1 MYYIFKGIFLF
12 TMLQGVSSVSKQPGY
27 AKYVQYLHRSSLV
40 VSVEPPGNKA
50 IRVHFF
56 DPKISNNARI
66 MWFYPG

>member
-12 TMLQGVSSVSKQPGY
+12 TMLQDVSSFSKQPGY
-27 AKYVQYLHRSSLV
+27 AKYVQYLHRSTLV

-50 IRVHFF
+50 KELIF